1 MKNKEKYLTNFSEA
15 KRKKATQKYNIIKP
29 FILGEQSLSSIS
41 KSKGIALST
50 LYRWNKSYKEQ
61 GLKGL
66 IYATRADKGT
76 RKIEPKI
83 IDEIERLALMNK
95 RNSIATIHRK
105 ITNYC
110 KENNFDI
117 PSYKQIYSVIKAMP
131 KSVIDFS
138 HQGEK
143 YYQNKY
149 DLIQIR
155 ESSRP
160 NEIWQADH
168 TLLDIFILDQKGNIN
183 RPWLTIIMDDYSR
196 AIAGYFLSFDAP
208 NAQNTALTLH
218 QAIWNKNDTNWPV
231 CGIPEKFY
239 TDHGSDFTS
248 HHMEQVAIDLK
259 INLMFSKV
267 GVPRGRGKIERFF
280 QTVNQTFL
288 EQLPGYI
295 NNNDT
300 PSNLINFHNF
310 EEKLRYF
317 LIEDYNQK
325 EHSTIHTTP
334 ISRWNSNH
342 FFPNMPSSLEQLDL
356 LLLEIPK
363 SRKVHSDG
371 IHFQGFRYNLAAYVG
386 WEDLASKTTDDILS
400 VDKIFYTAPA
410 EKQTKLRNDLYSITA
425 SIDLGQKLH
434 VVNKYGHEHSKH
446 YSDMFKYID
455 LIIVD
460 EIDRLKVQ
468 HLEQLRAIYDEHNLA
483 MIFIGMPG
491 IEKKL
496 SRYPQL
502 YSRIGFAHEFDNLSK
517 DETHH
522 ILEYKWQD
530 LGFDLKLE
538 DFTDYEAIT
547 TIIKITKGNFRLIH
561 RLFAQIDRIM
571 DINGLD
577 KISTEV
583 VETARDSLVIG
594 IR

>member
-1 MKNKEKYLTNFSEA
+1 MTKNQNFIETKEYKRFAEFCDACIKYQYIGICYGQPGVGKT
-15 KRKKATQKYNIIKP
+15 
-29 FILGEQSLSSIS
+29 LSS
-41 KSKGIALST
+41 
-50 LYRWNKSYKEQ
+50 R
-61 GLKGL
+61 
-66 IYATRADKGT
+66 
-76 RKIEPKI
+76 
-83 IDEIERLALMNK
+83 
-95 RNSIATIHRK
+95 
-105 ITNYC
+105 
-110 KENNFDI
+110 
-117 PSYKQIYSVIKAMP
+117 
-131 KSVIDFS
+131 
-138 HQGEK
+138 
-143 YYQNKY
+143 YY
-149 DLIQIR
+149 
-155 ESSRP
+155 
-160 NEIWQADH
+160 
-168 TLLDIFILDQKGNIN
+168 
-183 RPWLTIIMDDYSR
+183 
-196 AIAGYFLSFDAP
+196 
-208 NAQNTALTLH
+208 
-218 QAIWNKNDTNWPV
+218 TNW
-231 CGIPEKFY
+231 
-239 TDHGSDFTS
+239 
-248 HHMEQVAIDLK
+248 
-259 INLMFSKV
+259 
-267 GVPRGRGKIERFF
+267 
-280 QTVNQTFL
+280 
-288 EQLPGYI
+288 
-295 NNNDT
+295 DT
-300 PSNLINFHNF
+300 I
-310 EEKLRYF
+310 
-317 LIEDYNQK
+317 
-325 EHSTIHTTP
+325 
-334 ISRWNSNH
+334 
-342 FFPNMPSSLEQLDL
+342 
-356 LLLEIPK
+356 
-363 SRKVHSDG
+363 
-371 IHFQGFRYNLAAYVG
+371 
-386 WEDLASKTTDDILS
+386 
-400 VDKIFYTAPA
+400 

-425 SIDLGQKLH
+425 IIDLGQKLH